1 MEVVKSKLMEMKN
14 INIGVGLGSLKFGI
28 YTNDVEEELGNP
40 SEAEKNEDE
49 GENWHYDDYD
59 MSMSFDE
66 DSRLVTIAVS
76 DESYLLE
83 GVSLIGKDVEFVE
96 EQVKSMNLGEAFHEE
111 MSEGEDG
118 GRQQQSRQQRRGG
131 HGGRQDRRPRRDS
144 AEEKKEAKQRW
155 QGERPRPRSR
165 PHRGVALGG
174 RAFAGARR
182 REGKRGL

>member
-96 EQVKSMNLGEAFHEE
+96 EQVKGMNLGESFHEE
-111 MSEGEDG
+111 ISEGEDG
-118 GRQQQSRQQRRGG
+118 GISVIGFE
-131 HGGRQDRRPRRDS
+131 DS
-144 AEEKKEAKQRW
+144 SMNLWFEDGILTEIQFWPLFEDEDTIVW
-155 QGERPRPRSR
+155 PS
-165 PHRGVALGG
+165 
-174 RAFAGARR
+174 
-182 REGKRGL
+182 

>member
-1 MEVVKSKLMEMKN
+1 MEVVKSKLLEMKN
-14 INIGVGLGSLKFGI
+14 INKGVGLGSLKFGI
-28 YTNDVEEELGNP
+28 YTTDVEDELGNP

-96 EQVKSMNLGEAFHEE
+96 EQVKSMNLGESFHEE

-118 GRQQQSRQQRRGG
+118 RISVLGFE
-131 HGGRQDRRPRRDS
+131 DS
-144 AEEKKEAKQRW
+144 SMNLWFEDGILTEIQFWPLFKDENTIVW
-155 QGERPRPRSR
+155 PS
-165 PHRGVALGG
+165 
-174 RAFAGARR
+174 
-182 REGKRGL
+182 